1 MALLPDLVGRIR
13 LDMSELNRAQGEA
26 SSRGAAIG
34 SALGTAVGSLAG
46 GLLAAAGEKVL
57 TFVSGSID
65 AFAQLE
71 DATSVTGIKFGDFAG
86 DVENFATSAD
96 KSFGLSKRA
105 ALEAANTF
113 GTFGKAAELTGKPL
127 ADFSTQMTGLAGD
140 MASFSGT
147 TPDEAVQALGAAFR
161 GEYDPI
167 ERYGVLINK
176 EMVNQKALQMG
187 LAATK
192 DEITK
197 GDEVMATRQLILEQ
211 TGQAQ
216 GDFARTG
223 DSVANSQKRVSAE
236 TENAQAALGEKL
248 APAYL
253 VVLNALNQ
261 VITGVTAFI
270 DVIGRVITWV
280 GQYKE
285 LLVGLAAVLL
295 ILNARTI
302 AFNAAMAAQL
312 AWMSIVNILNAL
324 RTAWWALNAAMA
336 ANPIGVVIAVVAA
349 LAAGI
354 IYAYNHSETFRA
366 IVDKLFAKLKEF
378 VDWCG
383 PAIEAWASKVGTSFM
398 QAVHDLEAF
407 GSAVNSWIE
416 KMRVSLVQAGTDIG
430 NWGTKMKD
438 SLVQAG
444 TDMDTFG
451 SKVNELPGK
460 AQAGLSNYF
469 GILQAQ
475 VITAWNRTRDGSVAA
490 INTLVTE
497 GGALVGKV
505 QSALAPFVGML
516 RDKVIAA
523 WEALPPGI
531 RQPIE
536 QVVNAAIKM
545 GRDIINSLVNLPS
558 QMVQM
563 GQDIIGG
570 LLRGLQARGQ
580 EIVTYLTNLIPG
592 PVRKALGISS
602 PSRVMAEIGDQTM
615 QGLINGMQ
623 ALLPQVDATLS
634 KILEIINSVKS
645 ALGIHSPSS
654 LMHEMG
660 EFIMQG
666 LDQGLETWIPKIQ
679 STLDKV
685 LSMVQQHTS
694 ELGQVAEDG
703 SKVAAGFY
711 DEIMVKG
718 KIFKKGE
725 AGYLNALA
733 KVAPGL
739 VDKAKQVGGAVENW
753 SNAVPAIM
761 RALPGLQN
769 IDQLFSRGTGG
780 RIGVNVGNLPKGA
793 TDALYAAGFRG
804 DPTDKA
810 ERMYAPAGGI
820 TNIDA
825 RSFGTQ
831 LRPEDVVDQIKWA
844 SKIGGLVSA

>member
-1 MALLPDLVGRIR
+1 
-13 LDMSELNRAQGEA
+13 MSELNRAQGEA

-86 DVENFATSAD
+86 EVENFATSAD

-223 DSVANSQKRVSAE
+223 DSVANSQKRVAAE

-248 APAYL
+248 APAFL
-253 VVLNALNQ
+253 VVLNAVNQ
-261 VITGVTAFI
+261 VITGVTGFLDI
-270 DVIGRVITWV
+270 VGRVVAVAWEWRDAIAAV
-280 GQYKE
+280 G
-285 LLVGLAAVLL
+285 AVLL
-295 ILNARTI
+295 IMNARVI
-302 AFNAAMAAQL
+302 AFNAVMAAYLVQQAL
-312 AWMSIVNILNAL
+312 VNTATKAW
-324 RTAWWALNAAMA
+324 TAVQWLLNAALT
-336 ANPIGVVIAVVAA
+336 ANPIGIVIAVIAA
-349 LAAGI
+349 LVAGI
-354 IYAYNHSETFRA
+354 IVAYNHSETFRA

-378 VDWCG
+378 IDWCG
-383 PAIEAWASKVGTSFM
+383 PAIEAWVTKVSTSFG
-398 QAVHDLEAF
+398 QAVTDLENF
-407 GSAVNSWIE
+407 GTGVNSWIE

-679 STLDKV
+679 GTLDKV

>member
-1 MALLPDLVGRIR
+1 VNP
-13 LDMSELNRAQGEA
+13 
-26 SSRGAAIG
+26 AI
-34 SALGTAVGSLAG
+34 VVEYLAKT
-46 GLLAAAGEKVL
+46 E
-57 TFVSGSID
+57 
-65 AFAQLE
+65 
-71 DATSVTGIKFGDFAG
+71 
-86 DVENFATSAD
+86 
-96 KSFGLSKRA
+96 GLSKGLQEIGSSGSKAQALAKKAFLPAAA
-105 ALEAANTF
+105 ALGALSVAAGKTIQDASALNEQINGSAVIFGDASKAVVGWSKTLAESAGLSATAGLTAANQF
-113 GTFGKAAELTGKPL
+113 GAMFKTLGLGAPTTAKMSE
-127 ADFSTQMTGLAGD
+127 QMVQLAGD
-140 MASFSGT
+140 LASFKDIAPEVALEKLRAGLSG
-147 TPDEAVQALGAAFR
+147 EAEPLRAVGVFLTEAAVAQEAYR
-161 GEYDPI
+161 
-167 ERYGVLINK
+167 L
-176 EMVNQKALQMG
+176 G
-187 LAATK
+187 LAKTGAKLTEQQKIQARYSLILQQTK
-192 DEITK
+192 D
-197 GDEVMATRQLILEQ
+197 
-211 TGQAQ
+211 AQ
-216 GDFARTG
+216 GDFARTS

-679 STLDKV
+679 GTLDKV